1 MNKDHKR
8 NKRNEQRIKTRQ
20 AMEGER
26 DVYLRCK
33 GVVPDTILHSAK
45 IISVYQSDKKS
56 KDS

>member
-8 NKRNEQRIKTRQ
+8 NKRNEQRIETRQ

-26 DVYLRCK
+26 DLYLRRK
-33 GVVPDTILHSAK
+33 GIVPDTILHSAK
-45 IISVYQSDKKS
+45 IIPVYQSDKNS